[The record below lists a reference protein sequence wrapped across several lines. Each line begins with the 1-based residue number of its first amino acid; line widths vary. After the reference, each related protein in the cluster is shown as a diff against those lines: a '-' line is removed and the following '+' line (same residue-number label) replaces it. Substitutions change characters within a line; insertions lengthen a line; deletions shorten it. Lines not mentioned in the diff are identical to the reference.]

1 MIVEAD
7 RNSIMEEDNKQ
18 ADPSNADKCLGAAV
32 EKERSDSAEDAV
44 HNKV

>member
-7 RNSIMEEDNKQ
+7 RNIIMEEDNKQ
-18 ADPSNADKCLGAAV
+18 ADPSLSAAV
-32 EKERSDSAEDAV
+32 EIERSDSAEDAV